1 MNGFLVAV
9 LFIGGAVAYAVGGV
23 LLTRHYM
30 HHHVEEGHNDVLVP
44 LFLTA
49 GVIYAVLLGF
59 MVVAVWENY
68 NDAHET
74 ASLEAAT
81 LVPLYRM
88 TFDMAPAP
96 GAKMRATLRE
106 YAEDVVNDE
115 WKSLE
120 ETGHASEKARTASG
134 DILRIYGTLSP
145 ATKIRELIDAQ
156 FLSTY
161 SDVLIERNKRLLQAS
176 ESLS

>member
-1 MNGFLVAV
+1 
-9 LFIGGAVAYAVGGV
+9 
-23 LLTRHYM
+23 
-30 HHHVEEGHNDVLVP
+30 
-44 LFLTA
+44 
-49 GVIYAVLLGF
+49 
-59 MVVAVWENY
+59 
-68 NDAHET
+68 
-74 ASLEAAT
+74 
-81 LVPLYRM
+81 M

-176 ESLS
+176 ESLSWIMWLGAVGGGLIVVAMSFIIYMDNWWPHVLMVAVMSGLIGLLLFMMAS

>member
-1 MNGFLVAV
+1 
-9 LFIGGAVAYAVGGV
+9 
-23 LLTRHYM
+23 
-30 HHHVEEGHNDVLVP
+30 
-44 LFLTA
+44 
-49 GVIYAVLLGF
+49 LGS
-59 MVVAVWENY
+59 Y

-176 ESLS
+176 ESLSWIMWLGAVGGGLIVVAMSFIIYMDNWWPHVLMVAVMSGLIGLLLFMMAS